1 MSEQN
6 GKEIKYKDVWKIS
19 MDVWETIVEHDSE
32 KTYVDNGSLIKIV
45 CMEFSKISGY
55 METTILR
62 QMVEKV
68 VWYWTD
74 HIVNIRNTMTNIV

>member
-1 MSEQN
+1 
-6 GKEIKYKDVWKIS
+6 
-19 MDVWETIVEHDSE
+19 VEHDSE

-68 VWYWTD
+68 VWY
-74 HIVNIRNTMTNIV
+74 